1 MVSALKFVGL
11 TTLLCQLLLS
21 LLIGNLLLI
30 EFLLKIKE
38 LVKYII

>member
-11 TTLLCQLLLS
+11 ITLLCQLLLS